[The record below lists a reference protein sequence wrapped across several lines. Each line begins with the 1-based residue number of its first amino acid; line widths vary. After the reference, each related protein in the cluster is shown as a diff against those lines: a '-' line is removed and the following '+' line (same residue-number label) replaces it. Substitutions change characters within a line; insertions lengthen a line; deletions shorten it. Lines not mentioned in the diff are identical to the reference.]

1 MNWYNP
7 NEVYLDE
14 WASRQEKIDAIYK
27 EMANKKRTFG
37 CRCRINDG
45 EDVIFIRKNKTWS
58 YLSIRENEE
67 FTVSLWYTPEIIW
80 HPVMIGDV
88 IAYLRKDYDTFVEW
102 KPEWDTRHYWNG
114 KYYKALLDKI
124 IYTWELFRKPIEDQS
139 DECIDYVYS
148 LIPSKSME

>member
-1 MNWYNP
+1 M
-7 NEVYLDE
+7 
-14 WASRQEKIDAIYK
+14 SREEKIEAIYK

-45 EDVIFIRKNKTWS
+45 EDVIFIRQNKTWS

-67 FTVSLWYTPEIIW
+67 FTLSLWYTPEIIW

-88 IAYLRKDYDTFVEW
+88 LDWIENKKFNVGTPIMWFWFDDGDYSDETKLFLIQ
-102 KPEWDTRHYWNG
+102 KHYSE
-114 KYYKALLDKI
+114 KACIL
-124 IYTWELFRKPIEDQS
+124 WESKRLSIEEQS